1 MTALE
6 EIVVWLV
13 TRSCRV
19 TIDGQISYT
28 SLKMYLKYR
37 EIWESNIKTDVE
49 VVACVLDRQFY
60 LVRVYEK
67 MADC

>member
-6 EIVVWLV
+6 EIVVWLD
-13 TRSCRV
+13 TTSCRV

>member
-1 MTALE
+1 MIALE
-6 EIVVWLV
+6 EIVIWLV

-19 TIDGQISYT
+19 KIDGQISYT

-37 EIWESNIKTDVE
+37 EIWKSNIKTDVE
-49 VVACVLDRQFY
+49 VVTCVLDRQFY